1 MKNKKNFW
9 IIFSV
14 IAILSIIPLVF
25 LFNFWIYRAKDSYEN
40 IKDGNLSGV
49 SFGKYEMSGK
59 EPSLLSSGRDMD
71 TYSLEE
77 DSRSVIKT
85 GSIDISVDDIDQ
97 ALEEI
102 SLVGNE
108 YGSILTDLNDYGK
121 GKGRGVVLTLKV
133 EESKFQELFNS
144 LKELD
149 GEYEGSSINQS
160 DVTDTVI
167 DLEARLK
174 NYRSVE
180 AQLLTILESA
190 ETVEDTLAVYKE
202 LNEVRYNIERVDAE
216 LKNLSNQTEY
226 SYIYMSISQSSTG
239 AGVSEEEWRPV
250 GIARDAVRALVGFGK
265 FLGSLLI
272 WVLVFSPVIGL
283 VVGIVMLIQKKRKK

>member
-1 MKNKKNFW
+1 MKNKKKFW

-14 IAILSIIPLVF
+14 VAILSIIPLVF
-25 LFNFWIYRAKDSYEN
+25 LLNFWIYRAKNSYEN
-40 IKDGNLSGV
+40 ITDGYLSGV
-49 SFGKYEMSGK
+49 SFEESRMSDMMVD
-59 EPSLLSSGRDMD
+59 EPTSSLS
-71 TYSLEE
+71 E
-77 DSRSVIKT
+77 DDRSVIRT
-85 GSIDISVDDIDQ
+85 GNMSFSVDDIDST
-97 ALEEI
+97 LETI
-102 SLVGNE
+102 SATGEE
-108 YGSILTDLNDYGK
+108 YGATITDLNDYGK
-121 GKGRGVVLTLKV
+121 GKSRVVGLTIKV
-133 EESKFQELFNS
+133 EESKFQDLFDG
-144 LKELD
+144 LRELD
-149 GEYEGSSINQS
+149 GEYEGSSISES
-160 DVTDTVI
+160 DVTDTVM

-226 SYIYMSISQSSTG
+226 SYIYMNISQSSTG

-283 VVGIVMLIQKKRKK
+283 IVGLVFYIKRKRK

>member
-283 VVGIVMLIQKKRKK
+283 VVGVVFYIKRERK